1 MLDERDLQAIA
12 QLIDS
17 KLQES
22 EQRTAQLIDS
32 KLQESE
38 QRTVQL
44 IDSKLQESEQRTAR
58 LIDSKLKE
66 SEQRTMGA
74 IKESEQ
80 RTMGA
85 IKESEQRTMGAVK
98 ESEQRTMQG
107 AAALMESYF
116 EPKFQ
121 LLAEGIQSL
130 QETQIPRERFE
141 NLEEEVAF
149 LHTIVRQ
156 HSREIE
162 KLKHA

>member
-1 MLDERDLQAIA
+1 MLDERDLQAI
-12 QLIDS
+12 
-17 KLQES
+17 
-22 EQRTAQLIDS
+22 AQLIDS

-44 IDSKLQESEQRTAR
+44 IDSKLQESEQRTAQ

-74 IKESEQ
+74 I
-80 RTMGA
+80 
-85 IKESEQRTMGAVK
+85 K

-130 QETQIPRERFE
+130 QETQISRERFE
-141 NLEEEVAF
+141 NLEEEVAV

>member
-22 EQRTAQLIDS
+22 EQRTVHLIDS

-38 QRTVQL
+38 QRTSQ
-44 IDSKLQESEQRTAR
+44 

-85 IKESEQRTMGAVK
+85 IK

-156 HSREIE
+156 HSRDCSE
-162 KLKHA
+162 KDIATVSFCARGKNGSFHFAPDAV

>member
-1 MLDERDLQAIA
+1 MLDERDLQAI
-12 QLIDS
+12 
-17 KLQES
+17 
-22 EQRTAQLIDS
+22 AQLIDS

-44 IDSKLQESEQRTAR
+44 IDSKLQESEQRTAQ

-80 RTMGA
+80 RTTGA
-85 IKESEQRTMGAVK
+85 IKESEQRTMGAIK

-107 AAALMESYF
+107 AATLMESYF

>member
-22 EQRTAQLIDS
+22 EQRTSQ
-32 KLQESE
+32 
-38 QRTVQL
+38 
-44 IDSKLQESEQRTAR
+44 

-85 IKESEQRTMGAVK
+85 IKESEQRTMGAIK

-107 AAALMESYF
+107 AATLMESYF

>member
-1 MLDERDLQAIA
+1 MLDERDLQA
-12 QLIDS
+12 L
-17 KLQES
+17 
-22 EQRTAQLIDS
+22 AQLIDS

-44 IDSKLQESEQRTAR
+44 IDSKLQESEQRTAQ

-80 RTMGA
+80 RTM
-85 IKESEQRTMGAVK
+85 
-98 ESEQRTMQG
+98 QG
-107 AAALMESYF
+107 AATLMESYF

>member
-38 QRTVQL
+38 QRTAQ
-44 IDSKLQESEQRTAR
+44 

-74 IKESEQ
+74 I
-80 RTMGA
+80 
-85 IKESEQRTMGAVK
+85 K

-130 QETQIPRERFE
+130 QETQISRERFE

>member
-22 EQRTAQLIDS
+22 EQRTS
-32 KLQESE
+32 
-38 QRTVQL
+38 QL
-44 IDSKLQESEQRTAR
+44 IDSKLQESEQRTAQ

-85 IKESEQRTMGAVK
+85 IK

>member
-1 MLDERDLQAIA
+1 MLDERDLQAI
-12 QLIDS
+12 
-17 KLQES
+17 
-22 EQRTAQLIDS
+22 AQLIDS

-44 IDSKLQESEQRTAR
+44 IDSKLQESEQRTAQLIDSKLQESEQR
-58 LIDSKLKE
+58 TSQLIDSKLKE

-74 IKESEQ
+74 I
-80 RTMGA
+80 
-85 IKESEQRTMGAVK
+85 K

>member
-17 KLQES
+17 RLQKS
-22 EQRTAQLIDS
+22 EQRTSQ
-32 KLQESE
+32 
-38 QRTVQL
+38 
-44 IDSKLQESEQRTAR
+44 

-80 RTMGA
+80 RTMRA
-85 IKESEQRTMGAVK
+85 IKESEQRTMGAIK

-130 QETQIPRERFE
+130 QETQIPRERFD

>member
-38 QRTVQL
+38 QRTAQ
-44 IDSKLQESEQRTAR
+44 

-80 RTMGA
+80 RTM
-85 IKESEQRTMGAVK
+85 
-98 ESEQRTMQG
+98 QG
-107 AAALMESYF
+107 AATLMESYF

-121 LLAEGIQSL
+121 LLAEGIQSV

-141 NLEEEVAF
+141 NLEEEVAC

>member
-38 QRTVQL
+38 QRTSQ
-44 IDSKLQESEQRTAR
+44 

-85 IKESEQRTMGAVK
+85 IK

>member
-1 MLDERDLQAIA
+1 MLDERDLQAI
-12 QLIDS
+12 
-17 KLQES
+17 
-22 EQRTAQLIDS
+22 AQLIDS

-44 IDSKLQESEQRTAR
+44 IDSKLQESEQRTAQ

-80 RTMGA
+80 RTM
-85 IKESEQRTMGAVK
+85 
-98 ESEQRTMQG
+98 QG
-107 AAALMESYF
+107 AATLMESYV

>member
-22 EQRTAQLIDS
+22 EQRT
-32 KLQESE
+32 
-38 QRTVQL
+38 VQ
-44 IDSKLQESEQRTAR
+44 

-85 IKESEQRTMGAVK
+85 IKESEQRTM
-98 ESEQRTMQG
+98 QG
-107 AAALMESYF
+107 AATLMESYF

>member
-1 MLDERDLQAIA
+1 MLDDRDLQAI
-12 QLIDS
+12 
-17 KLQES
+17 
-22 EQRTAQLIDS
+22 AQLIDS

-44 IDSKLQESEQRTAR
+44 IDSKLQESEQRTAQ

-80 RTMGA
+80 RTM
-85 IKESEQRTMGAVK
+85 
-98 ESEQRTMQG
+98 QG
-107 AAALMESYF
+107 AATLMESYF

>member
-22 EQRTAQLIDS
+22 EQRTSQ
-32 KLQESE
+32 
-38 QRTVQL
+38 
-44 IDSKLQESEQRTAR
+44 

-85 IKESEQRTMGAVK
+85 IK

-130 QETQIPRERFE
+130 QETQVPRERFE

>member
-22 EQRTAQLIDS
+22 EQRTSQ
-32 KLQESE
+32 
-38 QRTVQL
+38 
-44 IDSKLQESEQRTAR
+44 

-80 RTMGA
+80 RTM
-85 IKESEQRTMGAVK
+85 
-98 ESEQRTMQG
+98 QG
-107 AAALMESYF
+107 AATLMESYF

-130 QETQIPRERFE
+130 QETKIPRERFE

>member
-17 KLQES
+17 RLQES
-22 EQRTAQLIDS
+22 EQRTS
-32 KLQESE
+32 
-38 QRTVQL
+38 QL
-44 IDSKLQESEQRTAR
+44 IDSKLQESEQRTAQ

-80 RTMGA
+80 RTM
-85 IKESEQRTMGAVK
+85 
-98 ESEQRTMQG
+98 QG
-107 AAALMESYF
+107 AATLMESYF

-156 HSREIE
+156 HIREIE

>member
-1 MLDERDLQAIA
+1 MLDERDLQAI
-12 QLIDS
+12 
-17 KLQES
+17 E
-22 EQRTAQLIDS
+22 QLIDS

-38 QRTVQL
+38 QRTVHL
-44 IDSKLQESEQRTAR
+44 IDSKLQESEQRTSQ

-85 IKESEQRTMGAVK
+85 IKESEQRTM
-98 ESEQRTMQG
+98 QG

-121 LLAEGIQSL
+121 LLAEGIQSS

>member
-17 KLQES
+17 RLQES
-22 EQRTAQLIDS
+22 EQRTAQ
-32 KLQESE
+32 
-38 QRTVQL
+38 
-44 IDSKLQESEQRTAR
+44 

-85 IKESEQRTMGAVK
+85 IK

>member
-1 MLDERDLQAIA
+1 MLVERDLQAIA

-22 EQRTAQLIDS
+22 EQRTS
-32 KLQESE
+32 
-38 QRTVQL
+38 QL
-44 IDSKLQESEQRTAR
+44 IDSKLQESEQRTAQ

-85 IKESEQRTMGAVK
+85 IKESEQRTMGAIK

>member
-17 KLQES
+17 KLKES

-32 KLQESE
+32 KLQ
-38 QRTVQL
+38 
-44 IDSKLQESEQRTAR
+44 
-58 LIDSKLKE
+58 E

-85 IKESEQRTMGAVK
+85 IKESEERTMQRTTDAIR

>member
-17 KLQES
+17 KLKES
-22 EQRTAQLIDS
+22 EQRTMGAI
-32 KLQESE
+32 
-38 QRTVQL
+38 R
-44 IDSKLQESEQRTAR
+44 
-58 LIDSKLKE
+58 E

-85 IKESEQRTMGAVK
+85 IKESEERTMQRTTDAIR

-149 LHTIVRQ
+149 LRTIVRQ

>member
-17 KLQES
+17 KLKES

-32 KLQESE
+32 KLQ
-38 QRTVQL
+38 
-44 IDSKLQESEQRTAR
+44 
-58 LIDSKLKE
+58 E

-85 IKESEQRTMGAVK
+85 IKESEQRTMGAIK

>member
-22 EQRTAQLIDS
+22 EQRTSQ
-32 KLQESE
+32 
-38 QRTVQL
+38 
-44 IDSKLQESEQRTAR
+44 

-85 IKESEQRTMGAVK
+85 IK

-156 HSREIE
+156 HSCEIE

>member
-22 EQRTAQLIDS
+22 EQRTMGAI
-32 KLQESE
+32 
-38 QRTVQL
+38 
-44 IDSKLQESEQRTAR
+44 
-58 LIDSKLKE
+58 KE
-66 SEQRTMGA
+66 SEQRTTGA

-85 IKESEQRTMGAVK
+85 IKESEQRTM
-98 ESEQRTMQG
+98 QG
-107 AAALMESYF
+107 AATLMESYF

>member
-22 EQRTAQLIDS
+22 EQRTVHLIDS

-38 QRTVQL
+38 QRTSQ
-44 IDSKLQESEQRTAR
+44 

-85 IKESEQRTMGAVK
+85 IK

-141 NLEEEVAF
+141 NLEEGVAF

>member
-17 KLQES
+17 RLQES
-22 EQRTAQLIDS
+22 EQRTSQLIDS
-32 KLQESE
+32 KLQA
-38 QRTVQL
+38 
-44 IDSKLQESEQRTAR
+44 SEQRTAQ

-74 IKESEQ
+74 I
-80 RTMGA
+80 
-85 IKESEQRTMGAVK
+85 K

>member
-22 EQRTAQLIDS
+22 EQRTS
-32 KLQESE
+32 
-38 QRTVQL
+38 QL
-44 IDSKLQESEQRTAR
+44 IDSKLQESEQRTAQ

-85 IKESEQRTMGAVK
+85 IK

-149 LHTIVRQ
+149 LRTIVRQ

>member
-1 MLDERDLQAIA
+1 MLDERDLQAI
-12 QLIDS
+12 
-17 KLQES
+17 
-22 EQRTAQLIDS
+22 AQLIDS

-44 IDSKLQESEQRTAR
+44 IDSKLQESEQRTAQ

-80 RTMGA
+80 RTM
-85 IKESEQRTMGAVK
+85 
-98 ESEQRTMQG
+98 QG
-107 AAALMESYF
+107 AATLMESYF

-149 LHTIVRQ
+149 LHTLVRQ

>member
-85 IKESEQRTMGAVK
+85 IKESEQRTM
-98 ESEQRTMQG
+98 QG

>member
-17 KLQES
+17 
-22 EQRTAQLIDS
+22 R
-32 KLQESE
+32 
-38 QRTVQL
+38 
-44 IDSKLQESEQRTAR
+44 LQESEQRTAR

-85 IKESEQRTMGAVK
+85 IKESEQRTMGAIKESEQRTMGAIK

>member
-22 EQRTAQLIDS
+22 EQRTVL
-32 KLQESE
+32 
-38 QRTVQL
+38 L
-44 IDSKLQESEQRTAR
+44 IDSKLQESEQRTAQ

-74 IKESEQ
+74 I
-80 RTMGA
+80 
-85 IKESEQRTMGAVK
+85 K

>member
-1 MLDERDLQAIA
+1 MLDERDLQALA

-22 EQRTAQLIDS
+22 EQRTAQ
-32 KLQESE
+32 
-38 QRTVQL
+38 
-44 IDSKLQESEQRTAR
+44 

-85 IKESEQRTMGAVK
+85 IKESEQRTMGAIKESEQRTMGAIK

-107 AAALMESYF
+107 AATLMESYF

>member
-22 EQRTAQLIDS
+22 EQRTSQ
-32 KLQESE
+32 
-38 QRTVQL
+38 
-44 IDSKLQESEQRTAR
+44 

-85 IKESEQRTMGAVK
+85 IKESEQRTMGAIK

-141 NLEEEVAF
+141 NLEEEGAF

>member
-22 EQRTAQLIDS
+22 EQRT
-32 KLQESE
+32 
-38 QRTVQL
+38 
-44 IDSKLQESEQRTAR
+44 
-58 LIDSKLKE
+58 
-66 SEQRTMGA
+66 MGA

-85 IKESEQRTMGAVK
+85 IRESEQRTMGAIRESEQRTMGAIK
-98 ESEQRTMQG
+98 ESEERTMQRTTDAIRESEQRTMQG

-149 LHTIVRQ
+149 LRTIVRQ